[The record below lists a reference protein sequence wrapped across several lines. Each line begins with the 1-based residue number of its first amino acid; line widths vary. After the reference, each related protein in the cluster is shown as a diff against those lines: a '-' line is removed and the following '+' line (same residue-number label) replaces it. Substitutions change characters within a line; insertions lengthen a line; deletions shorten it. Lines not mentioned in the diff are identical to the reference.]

1 MKTYRILILSLS
13 FFLTGCATAPP
24 RDINNICHIFK
35 QYPGW
40 YRDVRAVE
48 KRWHVP
54 AAIQMAIIHQESK
67 FKAEAK
73 PKRQKLLG
81 VIPWTRPSSA
91 YGYTQSLDGTWRSY
105 KRSRGKALASRSDF
119 KDGVDFIG
127 WYANQAHQR
136 AGISLRD
143 PEALY
148 LAYHEGVGGY
158 QRKTY
163 RHKLW
168 LMRVARQVKAR
179 AHLYQAQLKACQAD
193 LSHQGWSRFF

>member
-105 KRSRGKALASRSDF
+105 KRSRGKALASRT
-119 KDGVDFIG
+119 V
-127 WYANQAHQR
+127 
-136 AGISLRD
+136 
-143 PEALY
+143 
-148 LAYHEGVGGY
+148 
-158 QRKTY
+158 
-163 RHKLW
+163 
-168 LMRVARQVKAR
+168 
-179 AHLYQAQLKACQAD
+179 
-193 LSHQGWSRFF
+193 